1 MGESGE
7 APRGPLS
14 IDGWTLSIL
23 RGPSVP
29 PGLPAVTLSWAQAS
43 SGAIAAAGGARVA
56 LSCPESLT
64 LTHRLRAMHQGI
76 LVGIGTVIS
85 DDPLLSVRLADGP
98 QPQPVV
104 LDSHLRFPL
113 SARLLARA
121 DRKPWI
127 FHSDAPAEKARELE
141 RRGARLFQ
149 VARAGEGL
157 DIAAVLRVLAAQG
170 IDSLMVEGGAHVL
183 RSFLS
188 RELAQQAVITV
199 CPFDLEGP
207 RVLEPDAWGRTMP
220 AFLES
225 WQENHGRDT
234 VTWGR
239 FRSP

>member
-1 MGESGE
+1 MGESRD
-7 APRGPLS
+7 ATRADRS
-14 IDGWTLSIL
+14 IDGKALSVL
-23 RGPSVP
+23 REPSSS

-43 SGAIAAAGGARVA
+43 NGAIAAAGGVRVA

-64 LTHRLRAMHQGI
+64 LTHRLRGMHRGI
-76 LVGIGTVIS
+76 LVGIETVLS

-98 QPQPVV
+98 QPQPVI
-104 LDSHLRFPL
+104 LDSRLRFPL
-113 SARLLARA
+113 SARLLARE

-127 FHSDAPAEKARELE
+127 FHSDASAEKAQELE
-141 RRGARLFQ
+141 RRGARLFL
-149 VARAGEGL
+149 VPRAAEGL
-157 DIAAVLRVLAAQG
+157 DLAAVLRALATQG

-188 RELAQQAVITV
+188 RELARQAVITV
-199 CPFDLEGP
+199 CPFELEGP
-207 RVLEPDAWGRTMP
+207 SVLEPDARGRTMP

-239 FRSP
+239 FPS